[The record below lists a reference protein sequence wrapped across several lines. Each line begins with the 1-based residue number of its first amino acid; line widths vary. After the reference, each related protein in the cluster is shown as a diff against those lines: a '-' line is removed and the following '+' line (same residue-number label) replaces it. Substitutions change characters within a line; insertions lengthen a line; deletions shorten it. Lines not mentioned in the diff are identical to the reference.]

1 MKYAENIKRF
11 YVLAA
16 CTHKLGQAM
25 KKKYKREMDYVYAVI
40 NEMDRKLDRQIRDL
54 DDVRTVMDTLS
65 KIREQEV
72 DMELKIEPIEDAFNM
87 MHKYEIQVDR
97 EQMDQVDNLRYTWV
111 RLQSRAKEVHCK
123 LLEMQPD
130 FQSDLRANLEKF
142 KQDKI
147 EYVTEYRASGPMQP
161 GLTPR
166 EASDKLLLFQVNFLF
181 MVMLCRS
188 TLSICIIPES
198 IRRNVE
204 KTPDLSEWRGIVWFA
219 SIRLS

>member
-1 MKYAENIKRF
+1 
-11 YVLAA
+11 
-16 CTHKLGQAM
+16 M

-142 KQDKI
+142 KQDKLD
-147 EYVTEYRASGPMQP
+147 YVSEYRVAGPMEP

-166 EASDKLLLFQVNFLF
+166 EASDKLLLFQVGYLRFSSDNIESGTFFPPLLHF
-181 MVMLCRS
+181 
-188 TLSICIIPES
+188 PES
-198 IRRNVE
+198 LRWNVE
-204 KTPDLSEWRGIVWFA
+204 KAPDLSEWRGIVWFA